1 MKKPYIIPDAVMIA
15 QGGIPD
21 LLAGTW
27 QPDHGEAKEGSLD
40 FETEEENPWDIE
52 EQKHYDPWE

>member
-1 MKKPYIIPDAVMIA
+1 MKKPYIIPAAALIA

-21 LLAGTW
+21 LLAESQT
-27 QPDHGEAKEGSLD
+27 DHNDAKEGSLD

>member
-1 MKKPYIIPDAVMIA
+1 MKKPYIIPAAALIA

-21 LLAGTW
+21 LLADTW
-27 QPDHGEAKEGSLD
+27 QTDHNEAKENNFD
-40 FETEEENPWDIE
+40 FEDEEENPWDIE

>member
-1 MKKPYIIPDAVMIA
+1 MKKPYINPTAVMIA

-21 LLAGTW
+21 LLAESQTEY
-27 QPDHGEAKEGSLD
+27 GEAKEGSLD